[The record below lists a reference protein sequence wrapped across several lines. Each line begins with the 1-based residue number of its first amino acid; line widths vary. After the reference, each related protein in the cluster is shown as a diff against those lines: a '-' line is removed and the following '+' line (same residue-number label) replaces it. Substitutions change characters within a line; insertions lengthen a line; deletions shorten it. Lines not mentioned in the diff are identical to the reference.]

1 MAIDQQKEQTI
12 NPTEEINDGIL
23 GKIESTD
30 EYGDFDFSNPEE
42 MINLEEKKQEIQD
55 IIDSIINKGRNFDYM
70 PMDTDFLSKF
80 NDNPIIVS
88 NMGELTSINKLFE
101 KIIMIP
107 NVLTQYKGVNVIE
120 IELDNYGKISK
131 LVYKEIY
138 SDNFLKTKKLQT
150 KIDEI
155 ANLDGDPMD
164 NNYLENKEKMIGK
177 FTNEI
182 KDAKKYMN
190 GKEVKIEKIEQSL
203 RFSKNTQNAMIKGLK
218 INEIKLNNKGEV
230 IEIYFKEIS

>member
-23 GKIESTD
+23 WKIESTD
-30 EYGDFDFSNPEE
+30 EYWDFDFSNPEE

-55 IIDSIINKGRNFDYM
+55 IIDSIINKWRNFDYM

-107 NVLTQYKGVNVIE
+107 NVLTQYKWVNVIE
-120 IELDNYGKISK
+120 IELDNYWKISK

-190 GKEVKIEKIEQSL
+190 WKEVKIEKIEQSL
-203 RFSKNTQNAMIKGLK
+203 RFSKNTQNAMIKWLK
-218 INEIKLNNKGEV
+218 INEIKLNNKWEV